1 MGILINYMLGLIIS
15 FDVIISSYE
24 VVVVGLEF
32 GEVVVGVMDTVG
44 DNSTH
49 QADDGVY
56 NTDRKG
62 VYSLYYCIDNYMTLF
77 HSSLNIG
84 TTGLEDL
91 QSIHHEK
98 TI

>member
-15 FDVIISSYE
+15 VAVIISSYE

-49 QADDGVY
+49 QDDDGVY

-62 VYSLYYCIDNYMTLF
+62 IYSLYDCMHNYKTLF
-77 HSSLNIG
+77 HSSVNIR
-84 TTGLEDL
+84 TSGLEDL

>member
-15 FDVIISSYE
+15 VDVIISSYE

-32 GEVVVGVMDTVG
+32 GEVVVVDKFGNNNTEEY
-44 DNSTH
+44 DN
-49 QADDGVY
+49 GVY

-62 VYSLYYCIDNYMTLF
+62 LYSLFDCSHNYTTLF
-77 HSSLNIG
+77 HSSLNVG
-84 TTGLEDL
+84 TTVLEEL

-98 TI
+98 KI